1 MVSVGQTSTFR
12 SGSSRQA
19 GRTWEDEIGDM
30 WQYNISSNVWTEIVP
45 EGDYPSRRE
54 GSTMVSVGQT
64 STFRSGSSRQ
74 AGRALID
81 EIGDMWQYNISSN
94 VWTEIVP
101 EGDYPSR
108 REGST
113 MVSVGQTSTFR
124 SGSSRQAGRALI
136 FGGHGCLKGK
146 TYAEAVAA
154 AAAAS
159 TGTVGRTF

>member
-1 MVSVGQTSTFR
+1 VLKDSVAVMLIQG
-12 SGSSRQA
+12 
-19 GRTWEDEIGDM
+19 GRTWE
-30 WQYNISSNVWTEIVP
+30 
-45 EGDYPSRRE
+45 
-54 GSTMVSVGQT
+54 
-64 STFRSGSSRQ
+64 
-74 AGRALID
+74 D

-159 TGTVGRTF
+159 TGTVGRTYVDDLSGVTVDWQSKYSVTTTGKLVINGVTMEDASDPTF